1 LLQLQKG
8 QAAPTLVT
16 GGAPDQLSPPRPD
29 EPIGKNG
36 GVNSSSTLVATEPNL
51 DAKKGASLNLSQNQN
66 PGGAT
71 TPGVTPPS
79 DNTVPPQTGTVTP
92 PVDTPP
98 PVVVSKNER
107 GIVWGRWQ
115 PVLDQV
121 ATLDSVAERA
131 KGATLVAVAGNFM
144 LLRKPGDDYVSTE
157 RGSVGFALKS
167 GEAYI
172 YSDDP
177 SKATVAAKVDN
188 GRLTVDFGK
197 ASFATSFDLTGAG
210 SVYTMKADGVI
221 GSDGRM
227 YGNNQFTHAQ
237 TTNMALDG
245 LLSNGNGGSA
255 VYIFQSRLDAT
266 HTSNGALSWGH

>member
-1 LLQLQKG
+1 M
-8 QAAPTLVT
+8 T
-16 GGAPDQLSPPRPD
+16 GGAPDQIAPPRPD

-51 DAKKGASLNLSQNQN
+51 DAKKGASLNQSQNQN
-66 PGGAT
+66 PGSG
-71 TPGVTPPS
+71 TPGGGTPS
-79 DNTVPPQTGTVTP
+79 DNTVPPESGTVTP
-92 PVDTPP
+92 PVDNTPP
-98 PVVVSKNER
+98 PVIVAKNER

-115 PVLDQV
+115 PVLDQ
-121 ATLDSVAERA
+121 AASFDPNAERA
-131 KGATLVAVAGNFM
+131 NGATLVAVAGNFM
-144 LLRKPGDDYVSTE
+144 LMRKPGDNYVSAE
-157 RGSVGFALKS
+157 RGSVGFSLKS

-172 YSDDP
+172 YSDDA
-177 SKATVAAKVDN
+177 SKTTVAAKVDN
-188 GRLTVDFGK
+188 GQLTVDFGK

-210 SVYTMKADGVI
+210 SVYKMKADGVI

-227 YGNNQFTHAQ
+227 YGNNQYTHPA

-245 LLSNGNGGSA
+245 LLGNDNGGSA